1 MAAGDMIAVPMLW
14 VLSVICSPWPDVTQ
28 LLSDLHL
35 MNYIRSL
42 LFNIFF
48 YAGTAL
54 LVVLLSP
61 LLILPPRVSAL
72 LGMFWGFYTSILLR
86 VFCGITH
93 KIRGDLRLDEQVI
106 YAAKHQ
112 SAWETM
118 HLCWRLNGPAIVL
131 KKELT
136 KIPFAGWMMSRSGAI
151 AVDRDAGMKALK
163 KLRKDAINA
172 KENGRSIQI
181 YPQGTRV
188 APGQKADYQIGVYTL
203 YEATGLPVVPIA
215 LNSGECWGPRAFMK
229 LPGVIDVSVLPA
241 IEAGL
246 PRKEFMARLEEAI
259 EGEMTKLVPAQSGQ

>member
-1 MAAGDMIAVPMLW
+1 
-14 VLSVICSPWPDVTQ
+14 
-28 LLSDLHL
+28 
-35 MNYIRSL
+35 MNFLRSL

-48 YAGTAL
+48 YFGTAL
-54 LVVLLSP
+54 LVILLSP
-61 LLILPPRVSAL
+61 LLIFPPRVSAL

-86 VFCGITH
+86 LFCGITH
-93 KIRGDLRLDEQVI
+93 NLKGDLRLDDQVI

-163 KLRKDAINA
+163 QLRLDAVKA

-188 APGQKADYQIGVYTL
+188 APGQSADYQIGVYTI

-215 LNSGECWGPRAFMK
+215 LNSGECWGPRAFRK
-229 LPGVIDVSVLPA
+229 IPGVIAVSVLPA
-241 IEAGL
+241 IEPGL
-246 PRKEFMARLEEAI
+246 SRKAFMARLEEAI
-259 EGEMTKLVPAQSGQ
+259 ETEMTKLTPAQSGQ